1 MRGQALLQPGEV
13 DYTGKGE
20 GHRLADIDLPGLAV
34 GFESLEERLGSVLLI
49 HFVAGLF
56 TTSPEDVAAVQNDRF
71 MKVWEGTSENQ
82 WSNTPKSRAMP
93 LSTGSCSGCNR
104 S

>member
-1 MRGQALLQPGEV
+1 MV
-13 DYTGKGE
+13 S
-20 GHRLADIDLPGLAV
+20 AV
-34 GFESLEERLGSVLLI
+34 FFSI

-71 MKVWEGTSENQ
+71 MKVWEGTSEE
-82 WSNTPKSRAMP
+82 PVIEHADV
-93 LSTGSCSGCNR
+93 TGNAAQAPGAVRGCNP